1 MGKMAVA
8 DFCCQ
13 RGTFDSAKEKIKNM
27 NNKGKNLS
35 LCHIFFLFGV
45 PIGLYSPQKGFD
57 FTVERGSRTYVR

>member
-1 MGKMAVA
+1 MAAA

-35 LCHIFFLFGV
+35 L
-45 PIGLYSPQKGFD
+45 YK
-57 FTVERGSRTYVR
+57 T